1 MRDERRTAAAHL
13 RLLRRLRPG
22 SGARPCA
29 QRRIRSFSTYI
40 RFFLANQ
47 PFSTYFSLKGK
58 GEKLN
63 EPMIDFHGQA

>member
-1 MRDERRTAAAHL
+1 MNAEQPPRIFDYFVVCGLDPVRGL
-13 RLLRRLRPG
+13 VPNVV
-22 SGARPCA
+22 SGPFPH
-29 QRRIRSFSTYI
+29 IYV
-40 RFFLANQ
+40 FFLANQ